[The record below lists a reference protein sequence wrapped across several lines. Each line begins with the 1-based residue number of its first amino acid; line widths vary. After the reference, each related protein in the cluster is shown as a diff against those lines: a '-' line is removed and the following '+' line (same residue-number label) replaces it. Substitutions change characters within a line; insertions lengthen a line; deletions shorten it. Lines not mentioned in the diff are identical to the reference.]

1 MSFCLWVRVEWHGT
15 AYWSHYQWYVVYI
28 YTRCARDI
36 TARQYVI
43 YPLSLWTAYLPSPRV
58 TAIYVD
64 TTNRICFFTM
74 SLYQWQP
81 VTTVVSVSNTDTS
94 FFSSLGHVFQ
104 HSSISLL
111 ILHYNT
117 ETTRIY
123 LFFCE
128 LQRYRVNI
136 LFFFFR

>member
-1 MSFCLWVRVEWHGT
+1 MSFCLWVWVEWHGT